1 MSKKGKID
9 ITSLCGGLPEELCIQ
24 LGAEEQL
31 VKIRLEKRK
40 FGKEVTVIEGIDP
53 STYDLRKIASALK
66 SKLATGGTVKDNHI
80 EIQGDQRQKVKNIL
94 TEEFGIPVESIIFIE
109 TE

>member
-1 MSKKGKID
+1 MSKKSKVD
-9 ITSLCGGLPEELCIQ
+9 IVSLCGGLPEELCVQ

-40 FGKEVTVIEGIDP
+40 FGKEVTIIEGIDP
-53 STYDLRKIASALK
+53 STYDLRKVASVLK
-66 SKLATGGTVKDNHI
+66 SRLATGGTVKDNHI

-94 TEEFGIPVESIIFIE
+94 VEEFGIPSESIIFIE